1 MSVGD
6 KVGLLAVKELN
17 EKTIPLLVEALN
29 KLILDLH
36 QLIDRLNE
44 ATATVTIKIPER
56 QQ

>member
-6 KVGLLAVKELN
+6 RVGLLAVKELN

-29 KLILDLH
+29 KLVLDLH

-44 ATATVTIKIPER
+44 AIVTVTIKIPER
-56 QQ
+56 QK

>member
-1 MSVGD
+1 MAIGD
-6 KVGLLAVKELN
+6 QAGLLAVKELN